1 MLRVQS
7 KYPKQR
13 QWQRTHS
20 LMTVIISV
28 SKDVLSTGLMVFIAS
43 INDATGVAQVL
54 AVVAHQAICRG
65 ETKTR
70 TISIR
75 LTVPCVIPKPNT
87 ILAIGLNGR

>member
-1 MLRVQS
+1 MLRVQN
-7 KYPKQR
+7 KYPKQK
-13 QWQRTHS
+13 WQRTHS

-28 SKDVLSTGLMVFIAS
+28 SKDMLSTGLMIFIAG

-70 TISIR
+70 TFLIG
-75 LTVPCVIPKPNT
+75 LTVPCVMPKPNT